1 MNQVGK
7 PRCHRRQVGLAC
19 KFLRKPPEGWVG
31 ETETRT
37 GPQAANLA
45 PRSEFKAFVQL
56 SLKARLRPHG
66 RGAEEEMNGRG
77 GQSRPATQGRSF
89 VFSRSL
95 WAQTAAGASML
106 RPSAYCPASWDSIA
120 PGCPWVLAPPAV
132 RPSLLPQ
139 LSSTNFAEGTI
150 LTLSC
155 ALPPGWESPRG
166 QRAFQN
172 RGGAVPQPPA
182 HQTES
187 SPYEMHF

>member
-19 KFLRKPPEGWVG
+19 KFLRKPPEDWVS
-31 ETETRT
+31 ETETRI

-45 PRSEFKAFVQL
+45 AHSEFKAFVQL
-56 SLKARLRPHG
+56 SPKARLRPHG
-66 RGAEEEMNGRG
+66 RGVDEREGWAELPRHTGTLLCLCEEPVGTDSCSGLN
-77 GQSRPATQGRSF
+77 
-89 VFSRSL
+89 
-95 WAQTAAGASML
+95 AQTLSL
-106 RPSAYCPASWDSIA
+106 HRPPSWDSIA

-139 LSSTNFAEGTI
+139 LSSAHFAEGTI

-172 RGGAVPQPPA
+172 RGGAAPQSPA